1 MSPAPPTD
9 EDPRDLRRA
18 TRATY
23 AVFAAAG
30 GAFAAWAGRIPA
42 VKTELGLTPGQLGL
56 LLLAGSAGSLVGL
69 PLAGRVASAIG
80 VARTVL
86 LGAALTL
93 AGLVALGPVIERTG
107 SPAWT
112 GAALFVALFGIGQW
126 DVAMNLHGADVD
138 RRGGTNLMPRFH
150 AAFSLGTVASA
161 LAAAALARAGVSLTA
176 HWVAAA
182 AVIGALVAVAVR
194 AFLPGPPAAPADA
207 RSPGQARAGSAWLEP
222 RTLLV
227 GVVVMVAAFAEGSA
241 NDWISLAFIDGH
253 RQPEWAGIL
262 GLAVFLG
269 CMTAGR
275 VAGTGLL
282 GRHGRV
288 PLLRA
293 TFALAILGSVLV
305 VFGGTAL
312 AYAGAAVWGVGASL
326 GFPVG
331 MSAAADD
338 PARAAAR
345 VSVVSTIGYLAFL
358 AGPPALGFLG
368 DHHGVLRA
376 LAVVP
381 ALVAAA
387 FLAIPATAPRAA
399 DVGPDGDAA
408 H

>member
-150 AAFSLGTVASA
+150 AA
-161 LAAAALARAGVSLTA
+161 
-176 HWVAAA
+176 
-182 AVIGALVAVAVR
+182 
-194 AFLPGPPAAPADA
+194 
-207 RSPGQARAGSAWLEP
+207 
-222 RTLLV
+222 
-227 GVVVMVAAFAEGSA
+227 
-241 NDWISLAFIDGH
+241 
-253 RQPEWAGIL
+253 
-262 GLAVFLG
+262 
-269 CMTAGR
+269 
-275 VAGTGLL
+275 
-282 GRHGRV
+282 
-288 PLLRA
+288 
-293 TFALAILGSVLV
+293 
-305 VFGGTAL
+305 
-312 AYAGAAVWGVGASL
+312 
-326 GFPVG
+326 
-331 MSAAADD
+331 
-338 PARAAAR
+338 
-345 VSVVSTIGYLAFL
+345 
-358 AGPPALGFLG
+358 
-368 DHHGVLRA
+368 
-376 LAVVP
+376 
-381 ALVAAA
+381 
-387 FLAIPATAPRAA
+387 
-399 DVGPDGDAA
+399 
-408 H
+408 

>member
-161 LAAAALARAGVSLTA
+161 LAAAALASLLVWSVAWRWSFPDAWPESWSLGAWMRPAAGWGPAVVETARTGVVATLLSLALAIAWLESEDRAGLGRARWAEALIYLPLIVPQIAFLFGLSIALLGVGLPA
-176 HWVAAA
+176 GAPAVIWGHALFVFPYVMIALSESWRALDPRLVRSAAA
-182 AVIGALVAVAVR
+182 LGAGPWRRLVAVKLPVLSRPILTAAAIGFAVSV
-194 AFLPGPPAAPADA
+194 AQYLP
-207 RSPGQARAGSAWLEP
+207 
-222 RTLLV
+222 TL
-227 GVVVMVAAFAEGSA
+227 
-241 NDWISLAFIDGH
+241 
-253 RQPEWAGIL
+253 
-262 GLAVFLG
+262 FLG
-269 CMTAGR
+269 AGR
-275 VAGTGLL
+275 VATLTTEAVTLASGSDRRITGVYAVLQAALPFAAYLL
-282 GRHGRV
+282 A
-288 PLLRA
+288 LLLPAAMRRRRG
-293 TFALAILGSVLV
+293 LA
-305 VFGGTAL
+305 
-312 AYAGAAVWGVGASL
+312 AS
-326 GFPVG
+326 
-331 MSAAADD
+331 
-338 PARAAAR
+338 
-345 VSVVSTIGYLAFL
+345 
-358 AGPPALGFLG
+358 
-368 DHHGVLRA
+368 
-376 LAVVP
+376 
-381 ALVAAA
+381 
-387 FLAIPATAPRAA
+387 
-399 DVGPDGDAA
+399 
-408 H
+408 